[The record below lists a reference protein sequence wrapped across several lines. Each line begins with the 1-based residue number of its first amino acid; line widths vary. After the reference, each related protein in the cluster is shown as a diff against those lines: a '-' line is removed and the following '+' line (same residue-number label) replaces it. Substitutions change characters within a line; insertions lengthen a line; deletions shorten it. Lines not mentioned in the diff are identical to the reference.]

1 MKRMKRIA
9 VLRREGHQLTDDTKE
24 CLGHLSR
31 AGIPAHLGKEQP
43 GHGILRV
50 EGRDRVIK
58 RACRILEVCG
68 FQVTDL
74 PPLPFNRH

>member
-1 MKRMKRIA
+1 MKRIA
-9 VLRREGHQLTDDTKE
+9 VLRCEGHQLSDDTKE
-24 CLGHLSR
+24 CLGYLSR

-50 EGRDRVIK
+50 EGHNRVIK

-74 PPLPFNRH
+74 PPLRSM

>member
-1 MKRMKRIA
+1 MKRMKQMKRIA

-31 AGIPAHLGKEQP
+31 VGVPAHVGKEQP

-50 EGRDRVIK
+50 EDDRDIK
-58 RACRILEVCG
+58 RALRILEVSG

-74 PPLPFNRH
+74 PPLR

>member
-1 MKRMKRIA
+1 MKRIA

-24 CLGHLSR
+24 CLGHLRR
-31 AGIPAHLGKEQP
+31 AGIPVHLGKEQP

-58 RACRILEVCG
+58 RAVRILEVCG

-74 PPLPFNRH
+74 PPLR